1 MLLDRGVIALYNW
14 RMLTVIVSSVILG
27 FESTAHTFGVSVVSD
42 GSVLSNESAT
52 YTTESGGMIPYEV
65 ADHHESKWQSVL
77 GEAFDEAGVEPGE
90 VDAVAFSQ
98 GPGIGHTLRVGATVA
113 KSVATRLDVGLVP
126 VNHCV
131 AHLEVGR
138 LLSQCQDP
146 VLLYVSGANTQVIAY
161 KAGRYRVFGE
171 TLDMGVGNLLDSV
184 AREFGYG
191 FPGGPALERAAKNS
205 ETLVDIPYSVKGMDV
220 SLGGLFTKV
229 KRLYHNEGV
238 ASEDLAFSVQE
249 TVFAMMT
256 EVAERAMA
264 HTEKDDVVLGGGVA
278 CNERLQGMV
287 ESMAA
292 NRGGTAGWPDDE
304 FLVDNAAMIALTGE
318 LLHGAGK
325 IIDVSEAVIKPGQR
339 TDDVE
344 VVYRD

>member
-1 MLLDRGVIALYNW
+1 
-14 RMLTVIVSSVILG
+14 
-27 FESTAHTFGVSVVSD
+27 
-42 GSVLSNESAT
+42 
-52 YTTESGGMIPYEV
+52 
-65 ADHHESKWQSVL
+65 
-77 GEAFDEAGVEPGE
+77 
-90 VDAVAFSQ
+90 
-98 GPGIGHTLRVGATVA
+98 
-113 KSVATRLDVGLVP
+113 
-126 VNHCV
+126 
-131 AHLEVGR
+131 
-138 LLSQCQDP
+138 
-146 VLLYVSGANTQVIAY
+146 
-161 KAGRYRVFGE
+161 
-171 TLDMGVGNLLDSV
+171 
-184 AREFGYG
+184 
-191 FPGGPALERAAKNS
+191 
-205 ETLVDIPYSVKGMDV
+205 
-220 SLGGLFTKV
+220 
-229 KRLYHNEGV
+229 V